1 MFETIRKNKIESG
14 VIVFV
19 FIFVITLIL
28 YYIFMALDFGYLAII
43 FALTFSVGSA
53 WASYYYSDKIIL
65 RMNNARPATREENLK
80 LVNILDSLMVSSGV
94 EHRPALY
101 VVEDSQPNAFA
112 TGRDPK
118 HSVICVTSGL
128 LEKLDYYELEG
139 VVAHE
144 LGHIKN
150 YDIRLSAIVTV
161 MVGFVVM
168 ISDMFSRALFWGGIR
183 DRDDDSSKGNAIL
196 MLIGLIFLILSPI
209 FGKLMQLAVS
219 RKREFLADATAVEF
233 TRNPDGLISALQKI
247 SGDPNELQTANN
259 STAHMYIVNPFRS
272 DAVNSKKKKTSSIW
286 STHPSTSD
294 RIQALRN
301 LE

>member
-1 MFETIRKNKIESG
+1 MFETIRKNKIESLA
-14 VIVFV
+14 IVSA
-19 FIFVITLIL
+19 FIVVITLIL
-28 YYIFMALDFGYLAII
+28 YYVFMALDFGAFAII
-43 FALTFSVGSA
+43 FALIFSIGSA
-53 WASYYYSDKIIL
+53 WASYYYSDKIVLSI
-65 RMNNARPATREENLK
+65 NKARPATREENLK
-80 LVNILDSLMVSSGV
+80 LVNILDSLMVSSGL

-118 HSVICVTSGL
+118 HAVVCVTTAL

-139 VVAHE
+139 VIAHE
-144 LGHIKN
+144 MGHIKN

-168 ISDMFSRALFWGGIR
+168 LSDMFSRALFWGGMK
-183 DRDDDSSKGNAIL
+183 DRDDDSKGNAIL
-196 MLIGLIFLILSPI
+196 MLVGLIFLILSPI

-233 TRNPDGLISALQKI
+233 TRNPDGLISALQKLE
-247 SGDPNELQTANN
+247 SDPNELKTANN
-259 STAHMYIVNPFRS
+259 GTAHMYIVNPFKK
-272 DAVNSKKKKTSSIW
+272 DAVNSKKKKTSSVW
-286 STHPSTSD
+286 STHPSTQD
-294 RIQALRN
+294 RIEALRN